1 MKHVPKLRC
10 SNCGYDLAGHF
21 KSAETHAKCP
31 ECGRVVTHQELEM
44 RPPITKSRAL
54 IYSVAWGFIPTGLTV
69 ICGVFGVTTD
79 VRIAL
84 LGVPLSTLIGAG
96 VAAISASTDQP
107 AFSAPSIPR
116 HALFVLAVT
125 ALSFAINATAAVI
138 AFFVFGFP
146 TRIC

>member
-1 MKHVPKLRC
+1 
-10 SNCGYDLAGHF
+10 
-21 KSAETHAKCP
+21 
-31 ECGRVVTHQELEM
+31 M
-44 RPPITKSRAL
+44 RPPISKSKAV
-54 IYSVAWGFIPTGLTV
+54 IYSIAWGFSPTALAV

-84 LGVPLSTLIGAG
+84 LGIPLSTLIGAG
-96 VAAISASTDQP
+96 VAAISASTYQP
-107 AFSAPSIPR
+107 AFNAPKLPR
-116 HALFVLAVT
+116 HASFVFAVT